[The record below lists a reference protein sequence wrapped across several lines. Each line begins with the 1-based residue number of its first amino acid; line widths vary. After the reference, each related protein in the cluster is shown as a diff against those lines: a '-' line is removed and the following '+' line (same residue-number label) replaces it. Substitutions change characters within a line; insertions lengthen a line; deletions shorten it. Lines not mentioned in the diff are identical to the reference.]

1 MDSFV
6 LQWQLLQCSC
16 LRREPVP
23 LFKPLPPTPIHG
35 VGIKT
40 LLTHLPSTVTDPEG
54 PRRAGMA
61 IPTCG
66 GIAETRLSLGGAV
79 LLCPLRHG
87 GPVQGRKPWAR
98 PGWKVVCLSPKWFP
112 LLPLP
117 PLQTLTMNLL
127 SRFIRSYAC
136 SSAYMGLC
144 PLCAEPFRGVSDL
157 QWPCEPLISEIAE
170 AELQRRA
177 RVS

>member
-6 LQWQLLQCSC
+6 LHWQLLQCSC
-16 LRREPVP
+16 LREPVP

-40 LLTHLPSTVTDPEG
+40 LLTHLPSTVTDPKG
-54 PRRAGMA
+54 PRRAGRW
-61 IPTCG
+61 G
-66 GIAETRLSLGGAV
+66 FLLVGELLRQGWVWEGLSCCAPWDMGA
-79 LLCPLRHG
+79 LH
-87 GPVQGRKPWAR
+87 QGRKPWAR
-98 PGWKVVCLSPKWFP
+98 PGWKAVSLSPKRFP

-177 RVS
+177 WVS